1 MNITL
6 FGATGA
12 LGGECLKQ
20 ALLAGHTITVLV
32 RSAEKLAPELTH
44 GLRDQITVVEG
55 NGLNAGDVASVVTGT
70 TEAVLF
76 AIGVD
81 KHSPENLCTDINRH
95 IFSAMSEVPC
105 NRFIWCGGGSN
116 FVAADQITL
125 GARFVKFFAS
135 TFMGLRHR
143 DKEEQFKLLAQH
155 PQIDWFGL
163 RPLQMNEGPRREIY
177 RLGFD
182 TFSGLSQ
189 ITFAD
194 CAHAM
199 LNMLE
204 QDTWL
209 RQAPIIQY

>member
-1 MNITL
+1 VNITL

-20 ALLAGHTITVLV
+20 ALAGGHAVTVLV
-32 RSAEKLAPELTH
+32 RNADKLAPELTD
-44 GLRDQITVVEG
+44 GMRAQITVVEG
-55 NGLNAGDVASVVTGT
+55 DGLSAEDVASVITIAT
-70 TEAVLF
+70 DAVLF

-95 IFSAMSEVPC
+95 IFSAMADVPC
-105 NRFIWCGGGSN
+105 KRFIWCGGGSN
-116 FVAADQITL
+116 FVEQDQITF
-125 GARFVKFFAS
+125 GARFVKFFAE

-143 DKEEQFKLLAQH
+143 DKEEQFRLLAQH
-155 PQIDWFGL
+155 PEIDWFGL
-163 RPLQMNEGPRREIY
+163 RPLQMNEGPLQKTY

-182 TFSGLSQ
+182 EFSGLSQ

-199 LNMLE
+199 LGMLTD
-204 QDTWL
+204 DTWL
-209 RQAPIIQY
+209 RKAPIIQY

>member
-12 LGGECLKQ
+12 LGSECLKQ
-20 ALLAGHTITVLV
+20 ALDGGHSVTVLV
-32 RSAEKLAPELTH
+32 RNADKLAPEL
-44 GLRDQITVVEG
+44 RAQITLVEG
-55 NGLNAGDVASVVTGT
+55 DGLSEEDVARAITIGT
-70 TEAVLF
+70 DAVLF

-81 KHSPENLCTDINRH
+81 KHSPQNLCTDINRH
-95 IFSAMSEVPC
+95 IFAAMANLPC

-116 FVAADQITL
+116 FVAQDQITF
-125 GARFVKFFAS
+125 GARFVKFFAA

-155 PQIDWFGL
+155 PEVDWFGL
-163 RPLQMNEGPRREIY
+163 RPLQMNEGPRREVY

-182 TFSGLSQ
+182 TFDGLSQ

-199 LNMLE
+199 LNMLK